1 MTSFL
6 FWIIAYYIMVIYM
19 DLEINK
25 NLMRIDN
32 YKQIKS
38 IKSDLIELE
47 EINIYGDDLKIIRL
61 DGYSIVVKGV
71 FKKIIMGIDKNDL

>member
-71 FKKIIMGIDKNDL
+71 FKKIIMGIDKNGL